1 MKTLKIGMLKIKDII
16 KLGTIV
22 IIRENIK
29 VLRIENVFQNI
40 VYLNKFL

>member
-22 IIRENIK
+22 IIRENK
-29 VLRIENVFQNI
+29 GAAHRKCFSKYCVP
-40 VYLNKFL
+40 K